1 VHLISYCVAGLV
13 ALSFADGAVS
23 ASPQQAT
30 EIALLTCGFAK
41 GDDVKSEAEGGAQS
55 TLERQTRELLCVFR
69 PIDSEAEETY
79 AGSVESV
86 GSEKALAEQRVLI
99 WVVKGSREEM
109 RSPGLLQQ
117 VYAADPAAN
126 PGHPPALIGE
136 ANRSLVL
143 QPFADSQSPALIEG
157 KPQTTAA
164 VVVVVSLILRSAPA

>member
-1 VHLISYCVAGLV
+1 MHAISYCLASVV
-13 ALSFADGAVS
+13 ALSFAHGAVS

-30 EIALLTCGFAK
+30 EIGLLTCGFAK
-41 GDDVKSEAEGGAQS
+41 GDEVKSEAEGGAQS

-69 PIDSEAEETY
+69 PTDSEAEETY
-79 AGSVESV
+79 TGSVESV
-86 GSEKALAEQRVLI
+86 GSEKALSEQRAMI
-99 WVVKGSREEM
+99 WVVKGSRGAM

-126 PGHPPALIGE
+126 PGRPPALIGE

-157 KPQTTAA
+157 EPQTTAA

>member
-1 VHLISYCVAGLV
+1 VHVISYCLASLV
-13 ALSFADGAVS
+13 ALSFAHNAVS

-30 EIALLTCGFAK
+30 EIGLLTCGFAK
-41 GDDVKSEAEGGAQS
+41 GDEVKGGAEGAAQS
-55 TLERQTRELLCVFR
+55 TLERRTRDLLCVFR
-69 PIDSEAEETY
+69 PTDGPAEETY
-79 AGSVESV
+79 TGSVESV
-86 GSEKALAEQRVLI
+86 GSEKALSEQRVLI

-126 PGHPPALIGE
+126 PGHPPVLIGE

-143 QPFADSQSPALIEG
+143 QPFADSQSQALIEG
-157 KPQTTAA
+157 KSQTTAA